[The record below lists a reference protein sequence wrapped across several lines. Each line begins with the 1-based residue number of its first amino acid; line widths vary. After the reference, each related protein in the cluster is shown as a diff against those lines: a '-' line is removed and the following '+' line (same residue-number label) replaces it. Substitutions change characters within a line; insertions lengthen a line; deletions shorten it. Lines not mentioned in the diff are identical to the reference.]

1 MCRFVYP
8 SCVKFGDREAR
19 AEPYR
24 RDDNQ
29 YFLKTNR
36 NFLVAFELAAGTP
49 DVKEARALLAEP
61 NGAIPPHS

>member
-8 SCVKFGDREAR
+8 SCVNFGYREAR
-19 AEPYR
+19 SEHYW

-29 YFLKTNR
+29 HFLKT
-36 NFLVAFELAAGTP
+36 FLVAFELAAGTP